1 MSIGRMI
8 GRPGEPNG
16 RAANGRAEVMP
27 DGGSGGPNPLGF
39 EQMCWLEHKPRT
51 TALQDDN
58 ARTANYDKK
67 FPTLHSLIF
76 VVVRRLGLVG
86 C

>member
-16 RAANGRAEVMP
+16 RAANGRAGVMP
-27 DGGSGGPNPLGF
+27 DGGSGGPNPSGF
-39 EQMCWLEHKPRT
+39 ADVLACHKPHT

-58 ARTANYDKK
+58 ARTANHDKK
-67 FPTLHSLIF
+67 FPALHSLIF
-76 VVVRRLGLVG
+76 VVV
-86 C
+86 